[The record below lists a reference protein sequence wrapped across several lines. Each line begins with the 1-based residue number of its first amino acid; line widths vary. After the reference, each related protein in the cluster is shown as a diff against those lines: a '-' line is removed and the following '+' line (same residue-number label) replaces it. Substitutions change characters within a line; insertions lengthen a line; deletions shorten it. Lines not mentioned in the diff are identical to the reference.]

1 MKKNIISI
9 LLVFLVITANA
20 QKMEDVFVKMPDD
33 IIIQLEEAWR
43 KDLVGLYKSG
53 KPAILENTMQGK
65 STLQKLTDDY
75 LLLQSTEH
83 SSVELKLLPL
93 VNNTYIIC
101 MVETVY
107 APVADSRVSFYTTEW
122 QPLQAD
128 GLYTPV
134 TENMF
139 VKGEDELS
147 PSELIIALAPGSS
160 IFLVKYNL
168 GVENATLTAEYTSPQ
183 YLDEESRNKMESM
196 LKTEAIV
203 YKWNAGRF
211 EQKQSF

>member
-1 MKKNIISI
+1 MRNFLISI
-9 LLVFLVITANA
+9 LLVFSVIMAEA
-20 QKMEDVFVKMPDD
+20 QKMDEVFIKMPDE
-33 IIIQLEEAWR
+33 IVIQLEEAWR
-43 KDLVGLYKSG
+43 KDLVEIYKSG
-53 KPAILENTMQGK
+53 KPAVLENTMQGK

-101 MVETVY
+101 MVETVF

-122 QPLQAD
+122 HPLVAD
-128 GLYTPV
+128 GLYMPV

-139 VKGEDELS
+139 VKVEEELL
-147 PSELIIALAPGSS
+147 PSELSIAPAPGSG

-168 GVENATLTAEYTSPQ
+168 GVENATLTAEYTTPQ
-183 YLDEESRNKMESM
+183 YLDEESRNKMQTL
-196 LKTEAIV
+196 LKTESIV
-203 YKWNAGRF
+203 YKWNSGRF
-211 EQKQSF
+211 E